1 MSSGKRINSLMSME
15 NLTGQTSAAENLP
28 LIRIVLVEDHVI
40 LRDGLRSLLEM
51 DADFKIV
58 GEAGGFAEGVDVV
71 AARKPDLV
79 ITDIR
84 LAGDSGLKLIPELK
98 KTNPSL
104 KALILSA
111 HCTDEYVRAA
121 LEAGADGYVLK
132 EASRDELAQ
141 GIRTVMSGK
150 QYFSTEVT
158 TRVVSGF
165 LGHEEKQ
172 KQESAS
178 KITPRESEVLTLIAQ
193 AYSTK
198 GIARKLDLSVKT
210 VEKHRSNMM
219 RKLELRSSAA
229 ITLYAVR
236 HNYISAEAPGAGER
250 DGGEEQE

>member
-1 MSSGKRINSLMSME
+1 MSME
-15 NLTGQTSAAENLP
+15 NLTGQTSAPGGLP

-58 GEAGGFAEGVDVV
+58 GEAGGFAEGMQVV
-71 AARKPDLV
+71 ASCKPDLV

-98 KTNPSL
+98 KTHPSM
-104 KALILSA
+104 KTLILSA

-132 EASRDELAQ
+132 EASRGELAQ

-158 TRVVSGF
+158 SRVVSGF
-165 LGHEEKQ
+165 LGQEEKQ

-178 KITPRESEVLTLIAQ
+178 KITPREAEVLTLIAH

-198 GIARKLDLSVKT
+198 DIARKLDLSVKT

-236 HNYISAEAPGAGER
+236 HNYISADTPGAGEGH
-250 DGGEEQE
+250 GGEEQE

>member
-1 MSSGKRINSLMSME
+1 MPME
-15 NLTGQTSAAENLP
+15 DFTGQTSAAKGFP
-28 LIRIVLVEDHVI
+28 VIRIVLVEDHVI

-51 DADFKIV
+51 DAEFKIV
-58 GEAGGFAEGVDVV
+58 GEAGGFAEGMEVV
-71 AARKPDLV
+71 ASRKPDLV

-84 LAGDSGLKLIPELK
+84 LAGDSGLKLIPALK
-98 KTNPSL
+98 KAHPSL
-104 KALILSA
+104 RAMILTA

-132 EASRDELAQ
+132 EASREELAQ

-165 LGHEEKQ
+165 LGNEEKQ
-172 KQESAS
+172 KLESAS
-178 KITPRESEVLTLIAQ
+178 KITPREAEVLTLIAH

-198 GIARKLDLSVKT
+198 AIARKLDLSVKT
-210 VEKHRSNMM
+210 VEKHRSNLMA
-219 RKLELRSSAA
+219 KLELRSSAA

-236 HNYISAEAPGAGER
+236 HNYISAEAPDASER
-250 DGGEEQE
+250 HESEEQE

>member
-1 MSSGKRINSLMSME
+1 MGD
-15 NLTGQTSAAENLP
+15 LTGQISAARDLP

-58 GEAGGFAEGVDVV
+58 GEAGGIAEGIDVV
-71 AARKPDLV
+71 ASLKPDLI

-84 LAGDSGLKLIPELK
+84 LAGDSGLTLIPKLK
-98 KTNPSL
+98 KAHPSIR
-104 KALILSA
+104 ALILTA

-121 LEAGADGYVLK
+121 LEVGADGYVLK
-132 EASRDELAQ
+132 EASREELAQ

-178 KITPRESEVLTLIAQ
+178 RITPREAEVLTLIAH
-193 AYSTK
+193 AYTTK
-198 GIARKLDLSVKT
+198 AIARKLDLSVKT

-219 RKLELRSSAA
+219 RKLELRSAAA

-236 HNYISAEAPGAGER
+236 HNYVSAQAPAVGEQDR
-250 DGGEEQE
+250 SDEQE